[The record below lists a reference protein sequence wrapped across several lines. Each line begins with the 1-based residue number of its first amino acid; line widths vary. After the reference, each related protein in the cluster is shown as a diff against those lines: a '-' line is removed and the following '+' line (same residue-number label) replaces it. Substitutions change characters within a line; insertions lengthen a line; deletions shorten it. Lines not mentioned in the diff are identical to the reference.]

1 MYYPAHD
8 GGSLYYRALGHGEL
22 MGKMQSLIE
31 RVRKSS
37 EYLHLEETAL
47 DNAPEEFLDPV
58 TNELMREP
66 VRLPTS
72 GVTMDKPNVIRHL
85 LSDST
90 DPFNRSPLTA
100 DMLEPDHDLKQKI
113 EDWRTQKLAHLRR
126 SLQ

>member
-47 DNAPEEFLDPV
+47 DN
-58 TNELMREP
+58 
-66 VRLPTS
+66 VRAT
-72 GVTMDKPNVIRHL
+72 GNNVAYI
-85 LSDST
+85 
-90 DPFNRSPLTA
+90 
-100 DMLEPDHDLKQKI
+100 
-113 EDWRTQKLAHLRR
+113 
-126 SLQ
+126 